1 MACLSQGVCRQ
12 DTDGSTFSGLA
23 RAGGGFSS
31 GQNGYE
37 DSRTHIA
44 TGNAR
49 LSAVRIS
56 MDRADARLC
65 SHESGVYSSCSQ
77 DVMEVCHQQDRNDV
91 AAQHCFSH
99 FFTSAEWPRHLMEDM
114 DGSVL

>member
-1 MACLSQGVCRQ
+1 MGQLSAGWRVPGVDFLLGRMDMRIPGHTSQ
-12 DTDGSTFSGLA
+12 
-23 RAGGGFSS
+23 
-31 GQNGYE
+31 
-37 DSRTHIA
+37 